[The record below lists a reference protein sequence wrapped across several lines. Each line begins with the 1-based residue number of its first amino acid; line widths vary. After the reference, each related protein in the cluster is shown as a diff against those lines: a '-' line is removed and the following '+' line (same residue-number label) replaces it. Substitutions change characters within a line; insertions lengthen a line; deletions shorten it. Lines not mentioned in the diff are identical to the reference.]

1 MVCIARILD
10 LLIRNSS
17 DNYRPFAD
25 AVKANV
31 ASVMCSYNRL
41 NGSYACESNQALN
54 VILKGELDFQG
65 WVLSDWAAQHTT
77 TGSANA
83 GMDMSMPG
91 DNFGD
96 NKYLWG
102 SALSNAVSNG
112 QVPQSRVDNMVK
124 RILAAWYYLGQDN
137 NYPRVTGW
145 TSWNGGR
152 GGPNVQGNH
161 KTVARQMARD
171 GIVLL
176 KNDNNALPLKKP
188 ASLAIIGSDA
198 ITNPNGANSCV
209 DRGCNTGTLAMGWGS
224 GTADFPYLI
233 SPLDAIRT
241 QASAD
246 GTTIVTSTT
255 DSTSS
260 GANAARS
267 ADTAIVFIN
276 SDSGEEYITVEGQA
290 GDRANLDPWHNG
302 NQLVQAVANVNKK
315 TIVVIHSVGPV
326 LLETILAL
334 PNVVAVVWAGLPGQ
348 ESGNGLVDILYGST
362 SPNGKLPFTIAKQ
375 MSDYGAA
382 IKSGDDNF
390 SEGLYIDYR
399 HFDQAG
405 IAPRYEFG
413 FGLCKS
419 FSYLIVFRSEPN
431 DP

>member
-1 MVCIARILD
+1 MYSTNFKLTH
-10 LLIRNSS
+10 IRNSS

-96 NKYLWG
+96 NRYLWG
-102 SALSNAVSNG
+102 SALTNAVSSG

-161 KTVARQMARD
+161 KTIARQMARD

-176 KNDNNALPLKKP
+176 KNENNALPLKKP

-198 ITNPNGANSCV
+198 ITNPNGANSCN
-209 DRGCNTGTLAMGWGS
+209 DRGCNIGTLAMGWG
-224 GTADFPYLI
+224 
-233 SPLDAIRT
+233 
-241 QASAD
+241 
-246 GTTIVTSTT
+246 
-255 DSTSS
+255 
-260 GANAARS
+260 
-267 ADTAIVFIN
+267 
-276 SDSGEEYITVEGQA
+276 
-290 GDRANLDPWHNG
+290 
-302 NQLVQAVANVNKK
+302 
-315 TIVVIHSVGPV
+315 
-326 LLETILAL
+326 
-334 PNVVAVVWAGLPGQ
+334 
-348 ESGNGLVDILYGST
+348 
-362 SPNGKLPFTIAKQ
+362 
-375 MSDYGAA
+375 
-382 IKSGDDNF
+382 
-390 SEGLYIDYR
+390 
-399 HFDQAG
+399 
-405 IAPRYEFG
+405 
-413 FGLCKS
+413 
-419 FSYLIVFRSEPN
+419 
-431 DP
+431 